1 MPEDNKQTI
10 QQLADLNKTT
20 NATKDIASQT
30 LGELRGIGDLNQK
43 TDKSLVLQTR
53 QIEDNKVAQ
62 DLARENQ
69 MELTAALQGLKDGFS
84 FFKENLK
91 NLGLGAGASV
101 LEALATKLQAAFNL
115 LLSPI
120 AMLGGFVLG
129 IGKGLKDATTMA
141 KNGGKI
147 IKLFSLPLLTFNKI
161 FEVVRNLLNSNNKVM
176 NGIRDTIGK
185 VRVAIANLKTY
196 FQSGL
201 KALQSGLSGTKEIS
215 KSATR
220 MQKAIFNIGKFFG
233 SIRTSIQG
241 VATASGK
248 FGELVG
254 KLAKPFAGLV
264 KGATAIGKVVG
275 KLFAPLNFIFVA
287 FETVKTAMGRYKTDN
302 IFGAIV
308 GAFEGFIK
316 GTITIPLDLIKDGI
330 AWIAGK
336 LGFEKF
342 SEMLKGFS
350 LTQGVT
356 KLADGILALPEIIST
371 FISEKVAALSA
382 WKDDTITKLSEGW
395 TNLTTWLSELPATIM
410 EALTSAGDWVKN
422 KIKSL
427 AAKLNPLNWFKK
439 EENPADMTF
448 AGEFAEGG
456 KIPAGQVGIA
466 GEKGPEFITGP
477 SNVMSADKSRSLMQ
491 TATKLMGGTGD
502 DIDIKGQVL
511 FTRETGEQA
520 LESFN
525 AALESAGI
533 QEKITLDELKQAQMD
548 GIENTSNRVGD
559 LYDQFLRKTETAAL
573 DISDAMDISLDDFD
587 FSPSSGNSIALAED
601 NLADAQMERE
611 SSTNAVMNSGN
622 VTSSIVTSSN
632 TITAGVSVRNSD
644 SISYLNRSM

>member
-30 LGELRGIGDLNQK
+30 LGEMRGIGELNQK
-43 TDKSLVLQTR
+43 TDRGLLLQTR

-69 MELTAALQGLKDGFS
+69 LELTAALNGLKDGFS

-115 LLSPI
+115 LSSPI
-120 AMLGGFVLG
+120 MMLGGFVVG
-129 IGKGLKDATTMA
+129 IGQGLKSATKAA
-141 KNGGKI
+141 KDGGKI
-147 IKLFSLPLLTFNKI
+147 IKLFSGPLLTFNKI
-161 FEVVRNLLNSNNKVM
+161 FEVVRNLLNRNNKVM
-176 NGIRDTIGK
+176 NGIRNTIGK
-185 VRVAIANLKTY
+185 VRVVLSNLNKA

-201 KALQSGLSGTKEIS
+201 KGTQEIS

-220 MQKAIFNIGKFFG
+220 MQKSIFNIGKFFG
-233 SIRTSIQG
+233 GIRTSIKKVG
-241 VATASGK
+241 IASGK
-248 FGELVG
+248 FGELMS
-254 KLAKPFAGLV
+254 KLSAPFKGLV
-264 KGATAIGKVVG
+264 KGAIAIGKVVG
-275 KLFAPLNFIFVA
+275 KLFAPLNFIFIA
-287 FETVKTAMGRYKTDN
+287 FETVKTSLGRIKTDG
-302 IFGAIV
+302 IFGGIV

-316 GTITIPLDLIKDGI
+316 GTITIPLDLIKNGI

-342 SEMLKGFS
+342 SELLKGFS

-356 KLADGILALPEIIST
+356 KLADGILMLPEIIST
-371 FISEKVAALSA
+371 FMSEKVAALKESFSVWKENFSA
-382 WKDDTITKLSEGW
+382 KLSEGW
-395 TNLTTWLSELPATIM
+395 SNFTTRLSELPGQIM
-410 EALTSAGDWVKN
+410 EALSSAGTWVKD

-427 AAKLNPLNWFKK
+427 ASKLNPLNWFKK

-559 LYDQFLRKTETAAL
+559 LYDQFLRKTESAAL
-573 DISDAMDISLDDFD
+573 DISDAFDISLDDID
-587 FSPSSGNSIALAED
+587 LDPPSGGFQIAQAED
-601 NLADAQMERE
+601 DLADAQMDRQG
-611 SSTNAVMNSGN
+611 STNAVMNSGN

-632 TITAGVSVRNSD
+632 TIVSGVNTRNED

>member
-30 LGELRGIGDLNQK
+30 LGEMRGIGELNQK
-43 TDKSLVLQTR
+43 TDRSLLLQTR
-53 QIEDNKVAQ
+53 QIEDNKVSQ

-69 MELTAALQGLKDGFS
+69 MELTAALNGLKDGFS

-115 LLSPI
+115 LSSPI
-120 AMLGGFVLG
+120 MMLGGFVVG
-129 IGKGLKDATTMA
+129 IGQGLKSATKAA
-141 KNGGKI
+141 KDGGKI
-147 IKLFSLPLLTFNKI
+147 IKLFSGPLLTFNKI
-161 FEVVRNLLNSNNKVM
+161 FEVVRNLLNRNNKVM
-176 NGIRDTIGK
+176 NGIRNTIGK
-185 VRVAIANLKTY
+185 VRVVLSNLNKA

-201 KALQSGLSGTKEIS
+201 KGTQEIS

-220 MQKAIFNIGKFFG
+220 MQKSIFNIGKFFG
-233 SIRTSIQG
+233 GIRTSIKKVG
-241 VATASGK
+241 IASGK
-248 FGELVG
+248 FGELMS
-254 KLAKPFAGLV
+254 KLSAPFKGLV
-264 KGATAIGKVVG
+264 KGAIAIGKVVG
-275 KLFAPLNFIFVA
+275 KLFAPLNFIFIA
-287 FETVKTAMGRYKTDN
+287 FETVKTSLGRIKTDG
-302 IFGAIV
+302 IFGGIV

-316 GTITIPLDLIKDGI
+316 GTITIPLDLIKNGI

-342 SEMLKGFS
+342 SELLKGFS

-356 KLADGILALPEIIST
+356 KLADGILMLPEIIST
-371 FISEKVAALSA
+371 FMSEKVAALKESFSVWKENFSA
-382 WKDDTITKLSEGW
+382 KLSEGW
-395 TNLTTWLSELPATIM
+395 SNFTTRLSELPGQIM
-410 EALTSAGDWVKN
+410 EALSSAGTWVKD

-427 AAKLNPLNWFKK
+427 ASKLNPLNWFKK

-511 FTRETGEQA
+511 FTQETGEQA

-559 LYDQFLRKTETAAL
+559 LYDQFLRKTESAAL
-573 DISDAMDISLDDFD
+573 DISDAFDISLDDID
-587 FSPSSGNSIALAED
+587 LDPPSGGFQIAQAED
-601 NLADAQMERE
+601 DLADAQMDRQG
-611 SSTNAVMNSGN
+611 STNAVMNSGN

-632 TITAGVSVRNSD
+632 TIVSGVNTRNED